1 MEIQTEH
8 WPELLRKITIEMT
21 KRCETMA
28 LEDVKEGICLCSRL
42 LSKVMPSMKTRDK
55 KRNDSRWGAENKD
68 RINELEGSA
77 EHELK
82 EWSIIDLKGGKED
95 NKKVDLARENS
106 LESSQEV
113 FVEETADS
121 EDTDGEE
128 DKKIISIVDSN
139 EKELN
144 LLAEQRQGGIDSAN
158 YNEDTQ
164 DELDEWSDFQE
175 VESSSELN
183 AVNLANGRDKTLIK
197 SRENIPSKNSEH
209 LFQPSLIQACV
220 KYFQNF
226 FAKFVMERVIKH
238 VNSLRVSNESTPG
251 MMSKECYTAL
261 RASGIV
267 SDAMWKQIEKVCN
280 ATRNELVEDACKT
293 QTNLKARR
301 NVTGPTALVASF
313 RSVQSSKNC
322 AEAFAAACK
331 LLLKLSCFPVWGG
344 KDSEQQRTTTDKKE
358 GNCRAQKTNSLLIT
372 NWFTENVTLVREC
385 GSRQYLDSI
394 SVHCF

>member
-21 KRCETMA
+21 KRCETMT
-28 LEDVKEGICLCSRL
+28 LEDVKEGICLCSKL

-55 KRNDSRWGAENKD
+55 VRSDSGWDAENKG
-68 RINELEGSA
+68 RKNELEGSA

-82 EWSIIDLKGGKED
+82 EWSIIDLKGAKED
-95 NKKVDLARENS
+95 NKNVDLAPENS

-113 FVEETADS
+113 FVEDTAES
-121 EDTDGEE
+121 EDSDENENTQIDSVVE
-128 DKKIISIVDSN
+128 SN
-139 EKELN
+139 EKKLNLMTLNLMTLN
-144 LLAEQRQGGIDSAN
+144 LLAEQRDGGTDSADN
-158 YNEDTQ
+158 DEDTQ

-183 AVNLANGRDKTLIK
+183 VVNPADGRDKTLVK
-197 SRENIPSKNSEH
+197 PEENVPSKNSEH

-226 FAKFVMERVIKH
+226 FARFVVERVIKH
-238 VNSLRVSNESTPG
+238 VNSLRVSNESAPG
-251 MMSKECYTAL
+251 MMSKECHTAL

-267 SDAMWKQIEKVCN
+267 SDAMCKQIEKVCN
-280 ATRNELVEDACKT
+280 TTRDELVKDACET

-301 NVTGPTALVASF
+301 NVIGPPALAASL

-331 LLLKLSCFPVWGG
+331 LLLELSCFPVWGG
-344 KDSEQQRTTTDKKE
+344 KDSESQRATSDKKE
-358 GNCRAQKTNSLLIT
+358 G
-372 NWFTENVTLVREC
+372 V
-385 GSRQYLDSI
+385 
-394 SVHCF
+394 

>member
-21 KRCETMA
+21 KRCETMT

-55 KRNDSRWGAENKD
+55 GMNDSRWDAENKD
-68 RINELEGSA
+68 RKKELEGSA

-82 EWSIIDLKGGKED
+82 EWSIIDLKSAKED
-95 NKKVDLARENS
+95 NKKVDRAPENS

-113 FVEETADS
+113 FVEEMAEC
-121 EDTDGEE
+121 EDTDEEE
-128 DKKIISIVDSN
+128 DTKIDSVVESN
-139 EKELN
+139 EKELNLMELN
-144 LLAEQRQGGIDSAN
+144 LLAEQRDAGIDSADN
-158 YNEDTQ
+158 NEDTQ

-175 VESSSELN
+175 VESSSDLN
-183 AVNLANGRDKTLIK
+183 AVNPADGRDKTLVK
-197 SRENIPSKNSEH
+197 SGENVLPKNSEH

-226 FAKFVMERVIKH
+226 FAKFVVERVIKH
-238 VNSLRVSNESTPG
+238 VNSLRVSNESASG
-251 MMSKECYTAL
+251 MMSKECYTTL

-267 SDAMWKQIEKVCN
+267 SDAMWKQIEKACDV
-280 ATRNELVEDACKT
+280 TRDELVEDACKT

-313 RSVQSSKNC
+313 RSVQLSKNC

-344 KDSEQQRTTTDKKE
+344 KDSESQRATTDIKE
-358 GNCRAQKTNSLLIT
+358 G
-372 NWFTENVTLVREC
+372 V
-385 GSRQYLDSI
+385 
-394 SVHCF
+394 

>member
-8 WPELLRKITIEMT
+8 WPELLRRITIEMT

-55 KRNDSRWGAENKD
+55 ERNDSRWDAENKD
-68 RINELEGSA
+68 RKNELEGSA

-82 EWSIIDLKGGKED
+82 EWSIIDLKGAKED
-95 NKKVDLARENS
+95 NKKVDLAPENS

-113 FVEETADS
+113 FVDDADES
-121 EDTDGEE
+121 EDTDAEE
-128 DKKIISIVDSN
+128 DKKIDSVVDSN

-144 LLAEQRQGGIDSAN
+144 LMELNLLAEQREGGIDSAN
-158 YNEDTQ
+158 YNEDAQ

-183 AVNLANGRDKTLIK
+183 AVNPADGRDKTIVK
-197 SRENIPSKNSEH
+197 SGENIPTKNSEH
-209 LFQPSLIQACV
+209 LFQPSLIQACA

-226 FAKFVMERVIKH
+226 FAKFVVERVIKH
-238 VNSLRVSNESTPG
+238 VNSLRVSNECTPG

-267 SDAMWKQIEKVCN
+267 SDAMWKQIEKACN
-280 ATRNELVEDACKT
+280 TTRNELVEDTCKT

-301 NVTGPTALVASF
+301 NVTAPTALVASF
-313 RSVQSSKNC
+313 RSVQSAKNC

-344 KDSEQQRTTTDKKE
+344 KDSEQPRTTTDNKE
-358 GNCRAQKTNSLLIT
+358 GNFWFQKTDSLLLT
-372 NWFTENVTLVREC
+372 DWFT
-385 GSRQYLDSI
+385 
-394 SVHCF
+394 

>member
-8 WPELLRKITIEMT
+8 WPELLRRITIEMT
-21 KRCETMA
+21 KRCETMT

-42 LSKVMPSMKTRDK
+42 LSKVMPSMKTRNK
-55 KRNDSRWGAENKD
+55 ERNNSGWNSENKD
-68 RINELEGSA
+68 STKEFEDSA

-82 EWSIIDLKGGKED
+82 EWNIIDLKGANED
-95 NKKVDLARENS
+95 NKKVDLAPEKS

-113 FVEETADS
+113 FVDETAQSDDTDEE
-121 EDTDGEE
+121 EDT
-128 DKKIISIVDSN
+128 KIDSVVDSN

-144 LLAEQRQGGIDSAN
+144 LMELNLLAEQRDGGVDSAD

-175 VESSSELN
+175 VESASELTG
-183 AVNLANGRDKTLIK
+183 VNPARSKEDGRDKVLVK
-197 SRENIPSKNSEH
+197 SEENVPSKNSEH

-226 FAKFVMERVIKH
+226 FAKFVVERVIKH
-238 VNSLRVSNESTPG
+238 VNSLRVSNETAPG
-251 MMSKECYTAL
+251 MMNKECYTAL

-267 SDAMWKQIEKVCN
+267 SDAMWKQIEKACN
-280 ATRNELVEDACKT
+280 AKRDELVDDARKT

-301 NVTGPTALVASF
+301 NFTGPTALVASF

-344 KDSEQQRTTTDKKE
+344 KDSEPQKTTTCEKDGVSLT
-358 GNCRAQKTNSLLIT
+358 GNSRAQKNSSLLIT
-372 NWFTENVTLVREC
+372 DWYT
-385 GSRQYLDSI
+385 
-394 SVHCF
+394 

>member
-8 WPELLRKITIEMT
+8 WPELLRNITIEMT
-21 KRCETMA
+21 KRCGTMA

-55 KRNDSRWGAENKD
+55 KRNDSRWHAENEE
-68 RINELEGSA
+68 RTNELEGSA

-82 EWSIIDLKGGKED
+82 EWSIIDLKGAKED

-113 FVEETADS
+113 FVEETAEN

-128 DKKIISIVDSN
+128 DKKIVSIVDSN

-144 LLAEQRQGGIDSAN
+144 LMELNLLAEQREGGIDSAD
-158 YNEDTQ
+158 YDEETQ

-183 AVNLANGRDKTLIK
+183 AVNLADGRDKTLGK
-197 SRENIPSKNSEH
+197 SGENMPSKNSEH

-226 FAKFVMERVIKH
+226 FAKFVVERVIKN
-238 VNSLRVSNESTPG
+238 VNSLRVSNESASG
-251 MMSKECYTAL
+251 IMSKECYTAL

-280 ATRNELVEDACKT
+280 TTKNELVEDACKT

-344 KDSEQQRTTTDKKE
+344 KDAEQQRTTTDKKE
-358 GNCRAQKTNSLLIT
+358 GNSRAQKINSL
-372 NWFTENVTLVREC
+372 
-385 GSRQYLDSI
+385 
-394 SVHCF
+394 

>member
-1 MEIQTEH
+1 
-8 WPELLRKITIEMT
+8 MT
-21 KRCETMA
+21 KRCETMT

-42 LSKVMPSMKTRDK
+42 LSKVMPSMKTRNK
-55 KRNDSRWGAENKD
+55 ERNNSGWNSENKD
-68 RINELEGSA
+68 STKEFEDSA
-77 EHELK
+77 EHELR
-82 EWSIIDLKGGKED
+82 EWNIIELKGANKD
-95 NKKVDLARENS
+95 NKKVDLAPEKS

-113 FVEETADS
+113 FVEETAESDDTDEE
-121 EDTDGEE
+121 EDT
-128 DKKIISIVDSN
+128 KIDSVVDSN

-144 LLAEQRQGGIDSAN
+144 LMELNLLAEQRDGGVDSAD

-175 VESSSELN
+175 VESASELTG
-183 AVNLANGRDKTLIK
+183 VNSARSKEDGRDKVLVK
-197 SRENIPSKNSEH
+197 SEEGVPSKNSKH

-226 FAKFVMERVIKH
+226 FAKFVVERVIKH
-238 VNSLRVSNESTPG
+238 VNSLRVSNETAPG

-267 SDAMWKQIEKVCN
+267 SDAMWKQIEKACN
-280 ATRNELVEDACKT
+280 AKRDELVDDVRKT

-301 NVTGPTALVASF
+301 NFTGPTVPVVSF

-344 KDSEQQRTTTDKKE
+344 KDSEPQKTTTCEKDGVSLT
-358 GNCRAQKTNSLLIT
+358 GNSRAQKISSLLIT
-372 NWFTENVTLVREC
+372 DWYT
-385 GSRQYLDSI
+385 
-394 SVHCF
+394 

>member
-8 WPELLRKITIEMT
+8 WPELLRRITIEMT
-21 KRCETMA
+21 KRCETMT

-55 KRNDSRWGAENKD
+55 QRNDSGWDPENKD
-68 RINELEGSA
+68 RKNELESSA

-82 EWSIIDLKGGKED
+82 EWSIIDLKGAKKD
-95 NKKVDLARENS
+95 NKEADLAPENS

-113 FVEETADS
+113 FVEETAES
-121 EDTDGEE
+121 EDGDEEE
-128 DKKIISIVDSN
+128 DRKIESVVESN
-139 EKELN
+139 EKELNLMELN
-144 LLAEQRQGGIDSAN
+144 LLAEQRNGGIDSTDN
-158 YNEDTQ
+158 NEDTQ

-175 VESSSELN
+175 VESSNELN
-183 AVNLANGRDKTLIK
+183 AVDPAITEEDGRDKTLAK
-197 SRENIPSKNSEH
+197 SGENVPSKNSEH

-226 FAKFVMERVIKH
+226 FAKFVVERVIKH

-251 MMSKECYTAL
+251 MMSKECYAAL

-267 SDAMWKQIEKVCN
+267 SDAMWKQIEKACN
-280 ATRNELVEDACKT
+280 ATRNELIEDACET

-344 KDSEQQRTTTDKKE
+344 KDSESQRTTTDKKE
-358 GNCRAQKTNSLLIT
+358 GVL
-372 NWFTENVTLVREC
+372 
-385 GSRQYLDSI
+385 Y
-394 SVHCF
+394 

>member
-21 KRCETMA
+21 KRCETMT

-42 LSKVMPSMKTRDK
+42 LSKVMPSMKTRGK
-55 KRNDSRWGAENKD
+55 ERSDSGWDVENNSRK
-68 RINELEGSA
+68 NELESSA

-82 EWSIIDLKGGKED
+82 EWSIIDLKGAKED
-95 NKKVDLARENS
+95 NKKADRAPENS

-113 FVEETADS
+113 FVEETAES
-121 EDTDGEE
+121 EDSDENE
-128 DKKIISIVDSN
+128 DTKIDSVVESN
-139 EKELN
+139 GKELNLMKLN
-144 LLAEQRQGGIDSAN
+144 LLAEQREGGTDSAGD
-158 YNEDTQ
+158 NEDTQ

-183 AVNLANGRDKTLIK
+183 AVNLADGRDKTLVK
-197 SRENIPSKNSEH
+197 SGENVPSKNSEH

-226 FAKFVMERVIKH
+226 FAKFVVERVIKH
-238 VNSLRVSNESTPG
+238 VNSLRVSNESTLG
-251 MMSKECYTAL
+251 TMSKECYTAL

-267 SDAMWKQIEKVCN
+267 SDAMWKQIGKTCDT
-280 ATRNELVEDACKT
+280 TRNGLVEDSCET

-331 LLLKLSCFPVWGG
+331 LLLELSCFPVWGG
-344 KDSEQQRTTTDKKE
+344 KESEPQRTTTDKNQ
-358 GNCRAQKTNSLLIT
+358 GVL
-372 NWFTENVTLVREC
+372 
-385 GSRQYLDSI
+385 
-394 SVHCF
+394 H

>member
-8 WPELLRKITIEMT
+8 WPELLRRMTIEMT
-21 KRCETMA
+21 KRCATMT

-42 LSKVMPSMKTRDK
+42 LSKVMPSMKTIDK
-55 KRNDSRWGAENKD
+55 ERSDSGWDAENKD
-68 RINELEGSA
+68 SKKELEGSS
-77 EHELK
+77 EHELN
-82 EWSIIDLKGGKED
+82 EWSIIDLKGAKED
-95 NKKVDLARENS
+95 DKKVDLPPDKS

-113 FVEETADS
+113 FVEETAEREVTDDE
-121 EDTDGEE
+121 EDTKVESVVE
-128 DKKIISIVDSN
+128 SN

-144 LLAEQRQGGIDSAN
+144 SMAEQHDGGTDSADN
-158 YNEDTQ
+158 NEDTQ

-183 AVNLANGRDKTLIK
+183 VANSEEDSSRRDKTLNR
-197 SRENIPSKNSEH
+197 SGEDELSKNSEH

-226 FAKFVMERVIKH
+226 FAKFVVERVIKH
-238 VNSLRVSNESTPG
+238 VNSLCVSNESAPG
-251 MMSKECYTAL
+251 MMNRECYTAL

-267 SDAMWKQIEKVCN
+267 SDAMWKQIEKACN
-280 ATRNELVEDACKT
+280 ATRDELVEDACKT
-293 QTNLKARR
+293 QTSLKARR
-301 NVTGPTALVASF
+301 NVAGPTALVDSF

-344 KDSEQQRTTTDKKE
+344 KDSESQKTTTDKKE
-358 GNCRAQKTNSLLIT
+358 G
-372 NWFTENVTLVREC
+372 V
-385 GSRQYLDSI
+385 
-394 SVHCF
+394 

>member
-1 MEIQTEH
+1 
-8 WPELLRKITIEMT
+8 MT

-55 KRNDSRWGAENKD
+55 ERNDSRWDAENKE
-68 RINELEGSA
+68 RKNELEGSA

-82 EWSIIDLKGGKED
+82 EWSIIDLKGAAKED
-95 NKKVDLARENS
+95 NKKVDPAPENS

-113 FVEETADS
+113 FVEDAAES
-121 EDTDGEE
+121 EDSDGEE
-128 DKKIISIVDSN
+128 DKKIDSVVDSH
-139 EKELN
+139 EKELNLMELN
-144 LLAEQRQGGIDSAN
+144 LLAEQREGGIDSAD

-183 AVNLANGRDKTLIK
+183 AVNPTDGRDETTVK
-197 SRENIPSKNSEH
+197 SGKNMPSKNSEH

-226 FAKFVMERVIKH
+226 FAKFVVERVIKH
-238 VNSLRVSNESTPG
+238 VNSLRVSNEITPG

-267 SDAMWKQIEKVCN
+267 SDAMWKQIEKACN
-280 ATRNELVEDACKT
+280 TTRNELVEDAFKT

-301 NVTGPTALVASF
+301 NVTAPTALVASF
-313 RSVQSSKNC
+313 KSGRSSKNC

-344 KDSEQQRTTTDKKE
+344 KDSEQQRTTTDNKE
-358 GNCRAQKTNSLLIT
+358 GNSRAQKTNSLLIYIECYVSA
-372 NWFTENVTLVREC
+372 ENVD
-385 GSRQYLDSI
+385 QDST
-394 SVHCF
+394 